1 MNVLENN
8 KLLTDFLG
16 GYEIDEYED
25 FNTDW
30 NCIMK
35 VVDKI
40 ENLGSSEVMD
50 RKIYSRFEIYGN
62 HIQLDWRRNNQDL
75 LRLEVCQ
82 KQMLTHKGYSCKEYK
97 RIDIEKN
104 TTRMEALYIACI
116 EFVKWFNLQ
125 NIK

>member
-8 KLLTDFLG
+8 KLLANFLG

-40 ENLGSSEVMD
+40 ENLGSSKVID
-50 RKIYSRFEIYGN
+50 RKKIGRA
-62 HIQLDWRRNNQDL
+62 H
-75 LRLEVCQ
+75 V
-82 KQMLTHKGYSCKEYK
+82 
-97 RIDIEKN
+97 
-104 TTRMEALYIACI
+104 
-116 EFVKWFNLQ
+116 
-125 NIK
+125 